1 MLEDTA
7 TLKPVAA
14 EPMDPRITSIQPG
27 GGLCMRLELAW
38 GYVRR
43 WLLRIFRPEYV
54 RRMHRLRTGTPQ
66 GCPHEVLDPRDLK
79 FYRNRTGDLWRDQ
92 DDPFRWRDRLPLARA
107 GLGEVVCGTACAL
120 ALTVWGA
127 WFHWLLAIVPA
138 ALGVFIIAFFRNPR
152 RVCRA
157 ERGQVLA
164 PADGQVASVRDIS
177 YDAFLNG
184 PAVEIGIFLS
194 IFNVHIN
201 RSPVSARVI
210 SLAYT
215 PGKFLNA
222 LRPAS
227 AQENEQLA
235 IRLEETEPP
244 YRRMIVRQIAGAIAR
259 RIVCWERPESRLAA
273 GAQLGMIKFGSRT
286 ELVLPREDGLVICVK
301 PGQKVK
307 AGMSIVA
314 EYRSTST
321 GGLPS
326 VNNSKFAW

>member
-1 MLEDTA
+1 MLENTV
-7 TLKPVAA
+7 TLMPVAA
-14 EPMDPRITSIQPG
+14 EPMDSRITSIQPG

-43 WLLRIFRPEYV
+43 WYLKTFRPAYV
-54 RRMHRLRTGTPQ
+54 RRMHRLRTGSPK

-79 FYRNRTGDLWRDQ
+79 FYRNRTGDLWRDE

-107 GLGEVVCGTACAL
+107 GLGEVVLGIACAL
-120 ALTVWGA
+120 VLAAWGA

-138 ALGVFIIAFFRNPR
+138 ALGAFVIAFFRNPR

-157 ERGQVLA
+157 ERGQVFA
-164 PADGQVASVRDIS
+164 PADGSVASVRDIS
-177 YDAFLNG
+177 CDDFIQG

-210 SLAYT
+210 GLGYT

-222 LRPAS
+222 VRARS
-227 AQENEQLA
+227 AQENERVA

-244 YRRMIVRQIAGAIAR
+244 YRRMILRQIAGAIAR
-259 RIVCWERPESRLAA
+259 RIVCWVRPESRLAA
-273 GAQLGMIKFGSRT
+273 GEQLGMIKFGSRT
-286 ELVLPREDGLVICVK
+286 ELILPREEGLVIHVK

-307 AGMSIVA
+307 AGMTIVA
-314 EYRSTST
+314 EYR
-321 GGLPS
+321 G
-326 VNNSKFAW
+326 